1 MLPLTFNF
9 YNFHFTFQLTIMNK
23 LIYYSIIS
31 IAMLCSCQNKTQ
43 AQLSDDALLD
53 TVQRQTLK
61 YFVDFAQPRSGMA
74 RERSNDQTEG
84 NFIVTTGGTGF
95 GIMAMVVG
103 VNRHFITREAAIR
116 QISKI
121 ADFLDTCDRYHG
133 AWSHWYNGNTG
144 KTFPFSQY
152 DNGGDLVETAYLV
165 QGLLAARAYFN
176 SGSPEEVTLQNK
188 ITKLWEGV
196 DWNWYTNH
204 TDSLYWHW
212 SPNYQ
217 WKMNMP
223 IKGWNECLITYI
235 LAASS
240 PTHPID
246 SSVYHAGWTKS
257 NHFYNGNSY
266 YGYPLALGFPYG
278 GPLFFTHYSFL
289 GLNPNGLSDR
299 YANYGELNRNH
310 TLINYTYC
318 VKNPKHYKGY
328 GENCW
333 GLTASDNYEGYSAQ
347 SPTNDLGVISPT
359 AALSAFPYTPEQS
372 MAALKHFYYD
382 LGGKI
387 WGKYGFIDAFSEQ
400 KNWYADSY
408 LAIDQGPI
416 VVMIENYRTGLLWN
430 LFSTI
435 PEVQK
440 GLSLLDFKY
449 AKAPVEQQ

>member
-1 MLPLTFNF
+1 
-9 YNFHFTFQLTIMNK
+9 MNK

-382 LGGKI
+382 LGSKI